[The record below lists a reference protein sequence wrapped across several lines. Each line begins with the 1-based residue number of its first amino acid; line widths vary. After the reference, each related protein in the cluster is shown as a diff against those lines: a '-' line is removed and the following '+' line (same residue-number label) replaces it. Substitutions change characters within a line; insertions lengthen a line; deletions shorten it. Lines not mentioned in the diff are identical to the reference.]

1 MKRKLRGIRRS
12 SISLDYNVYRVEVP
26 MPGEAGAE
34 LSVIDMWPE
43 AVERTMLFVHGY
55 LGGAETWEYQI
66 NYFSYDHRVVV
77 PDLRGHGQ
85 SDAPW
90 SEYTMPELV
99 ADLHA
104 IVRQRQFP
112 ERFVL
117 VGHSFGGSI
126 CLEYAHAYPE
136 RLEHLILIST
146 AGEYPLPRF
155 LTALYRLPATFFRPW
170 WKYLPRWNA
179 EIPAFKRMMM
189 NNLRQW
195 QGWDLMRQIT
205 VPTLVIIGEREQL
218 LPSPGVRAGGRDYP
232 RGGSNRRGRVQA
244 QGAAR
249 TPSGGEPGHRPLHRP
264 GAIAGVVA
272 EPDRR
277 RDANRSPALDQFLM
291 AAIRP
296 SPCPC
301 LACPSTISWPAPPT
315 TCPSVQPSSSTAIV

>member
-66 NYFSYDHRVVV
+66 NDFSYDHRVVV

-90 SEYTMPELV
+90 SEYTMPEMV

-155 LTALYRLPATFFRPW
+155 LTTLYRLPATFFRPW
-170 WKYLPRWNA
+170 WKYRPRWNA

-195 QGWDLMRQIT
+195 RGWDLIREIT
-205 VPTLVIIGEREQL
+205 VPTLVIIGERDNYFPRRVYEQ
-218 LPSPGVRAGGRDYP
+218 V
-232 RGGSNRRGRVQA
+232 
-244 QGAAR
+244 
-249 TPSGGEPGHRPLHRP
+249 GETIP
-264 GAIAGVVA
+264 GAEVIDVGVSKHKVQLERHQA
-272 EPDRR
+272 VNRAIDRFMGR
-277 RDANRSPALDQFLM
+277 RRSPAWWRSQT
-291 AAIRP
+291 RKRR
-296 SPCPC
+296 
-301 LACPSTISWPAPPT
+301 
-315 TCPSVQPSSSTAIV
+315 